1 MSLAAAAQLTP
12 SPELRPRGQPRFP
25 AQAPARCYISELK
38 HYPIFL
44 NLRDRPVLVV
54 GAGKVALRKTRGL
67 LEAGARVTVIAPEAE
82 PEFRE
87 LPVRYVPR
95 RFRASDLA
103 GAMLVFAATDDR
115 LTNHRIAIA
124 AKGKGVF
131 ANIADSAE
139 ECDFVVPS
147 RLHRGNVQV
156 AISTGGENPRLSA
169 ELRKKLEDIL

>member
-1 MSLAAAAQLTP
+1 
-12 SPELRPRGQPRFP
+12 
-25 AQAPARCYISELK
+25 LK

-44 NLRDRPVLVV
+44 DLRDRPVLVV

-67 LEAGARVTVIAPEAE
+67 LEAGARVTVVAPEAE

-87 LPVRYVPR
+87 LNVRYVGR

-103 GAMLVFAATDDR
+103 GVMLVFAATDDR

-139 ECDFVVPS
+139 ECDFVVPA
-147 RLHRGNVQV
+147 RLQRGGVQV
-156 AISTGGENPRLSA
+156 AVSTGGENPRLSA
-169 ELRKKLEDIL
+169 ELRKKLEEVL